1 MNTLRF
7 LKVLLFLMCT
17 LPAIGQSDRFLST
30 GYSAL
35 QENGWKDWTT
45 SSDAGF
51 VIDYDSLEIRF
62 EHTSWASHIF
72 KINNSENS
80 ETEDG
85 IPMIIFTCTDVESGE
100 PWEIKFNEW
109 KLYDGFTYYW
119 YYRFTLKNPSGT
131 VRFMTRKAV

>member
-45 SSDAGF
+45 ASD
-51 VIDYDSLEIRF
+51 
-62 EHTSWASHIF
+62 
-72 KINNSENS
+72 
-80 ETEDG
+80 
-85 IPMIIFTCTDVESGE
+85 
-100 PWEIKFNEW
+100 
-109 KLYDGFTYYW
+109 DGFAYYW